1 MLLDVIRHGLT
12 PSNLGHRYNDHEHE
26 PLAPEAVAT
35 LAALA
40 FDASAYDRVDVSHLR
55 RAVETA
61 ERLGLSTFNL
71 EPRLAE
77 RGLGVLQGL
86 TQDECRV
93 RFGADYETFL
103 RFDADYC
110 VPEGESRG
118 AHLARIKSWLADV
131 AASDARQ
138 ALAVTHGGTLDFM
151 RRIARGLPEHG
162 DPFDGGANLARS
174 RFELT
179 SGRLTLIAFAQP
191 LVAAER

>member
-1 MLLDVIRHGLT
+1 LLLDVIRHGLT

-35 LAALA
+35 LASLA
-40 FDASAYDRVDVSHLR
+40 FEASSYDRIDVSHLR

-61 ERLGLSTFNL
+61 ERLGLSAFTL

-86 TQDECRV
+86 TPDACHA
-93 RFGADYETFL
+93 RFGADYAAFL

-118 AHLARIKSWLADV
+118 AHLARIKAWLADV
-131 AASDARQ
+131 SASDARH
-138 ALAVTHGGTLDFM
+138 ALAITHGGTLDFL
-151 RRIARGLPEHG
+151 RRIALDLPEHG

-179 SGRLTLIAFAQP
+179 DGRLTLIAFAEP
-191 LVAAER
+191 LR